1 MAGLLWLRESQW
13 KDLAIVRDRLPLC
26 VDVLITRLDVASPPP
41 LTRADLERIFKE
53 SMPDVD
59 SALALSRTT
68 FALTNLLDRLELR
81 PETILEDLRGSLPS
95 EWTDGERGRWS
106 SVEPAFRRLLDSTV
120 IRRVARS
127 EDLSR
132 DYANILQSTR
142 VITDL
147 RPVFTDD
154 GGDIEGAIV
163 SFTLRIGYF
172 QDEATRSISLAMD
185 RKDVERLG
193 QQCQRAVIEANTMER
208 RFSHPGGG
216 TSIRMIGQGES

>member
-59 SALALSRTT
+59 SALALSR
-68 FALTNLLDRLELR
+68 
-81 PETILEDLRGSLPS
+81 PS